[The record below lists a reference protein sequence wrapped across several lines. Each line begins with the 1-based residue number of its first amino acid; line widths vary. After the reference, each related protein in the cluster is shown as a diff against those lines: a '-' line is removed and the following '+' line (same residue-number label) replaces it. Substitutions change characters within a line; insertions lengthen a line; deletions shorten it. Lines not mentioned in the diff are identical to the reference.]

1 MFDRD
6 HITKILKINGIE
18 LDAPDEEIK
27 SILVSANWHH
37 DDVETALM
45 VLRENTVSHE
55 THVDTLHK
63 IFRSDERLKPETIS
77 SLLGIDMDISSKDIE
92 LKRKLAKGR
101 FTMGLVVQIFLVSL
115 FFAVVIML
123 SSMWLLEFGIFH
135 QTVML

>member
-1 MFDRD
+1 
-6 HITKILKINGIE
+6 
-18 LDAPDEEIK
+18 
-27 SILVSANWHH
+27 VSANWHH

>member
-123 SSMWLLEFGIFH
+123 SSMWLIEFGIFH